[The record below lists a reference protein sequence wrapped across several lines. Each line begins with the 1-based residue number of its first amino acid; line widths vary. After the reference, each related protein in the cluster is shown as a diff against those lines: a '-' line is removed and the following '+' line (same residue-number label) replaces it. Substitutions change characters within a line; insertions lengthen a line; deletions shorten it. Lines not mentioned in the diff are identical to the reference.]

1 MRHVNDATSTVQLQR
16 LPSDCTVE
24 EVLEQLDVAGAVII
38 EDYADPDLV
47 ERIREELR
55 PWIDTTPGGRDDFVG
70 HKTVR
75 VGAVMARSPSS
86 HALALDPKL
95 NEVCKSF
102 LAPHADGYQLHLTQ
116 LTSIGPREGEQRLH
130 QDREVWGG
138 RVPLSVETQFSTIWA
153 LTDFT
158 KENGATRVVP
168 GSHRWEPGRQPE
180 LEEIAYAEMEEGSVL
195 IYTGSVIHGGGR
207 NDTDTPREG
216 LLLHNTLNWLR
227 QEENQYLTCPPH
239 IAQNFTPELRA
250 LLGYPSSY
258 GMGFISTP
266 FPPGEGA
273 ELVSPE
279 SLFRHP
285 SPHWP
290 GLNSDP
296 TEPRTAVPDNR
307 APVPAAQGLKERD

>member
-1 MRHVNDATSTVQLQR
+1 LVLAYPTLYDRGVKNAPTAEQVQR
-16 LPSDCTVE
+16 LPSDCTVDE
-24 EVLEQLDVAGAVII
+24 IVEQLDVAGAVII
-38 EDYADPDLV
+38 EHYTDLDTV
-47 ERIREELR
+47 QRIRDELR
-55 PWIDTTPGGRDDFVG
+55 PWTDATPGGRDDFVG

-75 VGAVMARSPSS
+75 VGAVMARSPAS

-95 NEVCKSF
+95 NEACKTF

-116 LTSIGPREGEQRLH
+116 LTSIGPGESEQRLH

-158 KENGATRVVP
+158 IENGATRVAP
-168 GSHRWEPGRQPE
+168 GSHKWEPGRQPE
-180 LEEIAYAEMEEGSVL
+180 LHEIAYAEMEAGSVL
-195 IYTGSVIHGGGR
+195 VYTGSVIHGGGR
-207 NDTDTPREG
+207 NETDNNREG

-239 IAQNFTPELRA
+239 IAQHFTPELRA

-258 GMGFISTP
+258 GMGFFSTP

-279 SLFRHP
+279 ALFRHP
-285 SPHWP
+285 TPHWP
-290 GLNSDP
+290 GLDSQP
-296 TEPRTAVPDNR
+296 TPT
-307 APVPAAQGLKERD
+307 